1 MKSSRGLLGPL
12 LLSADHSAS
21 AERTARDIG
30 MAEFT
35 GRDLHLVKKA
45 LAIAALAI
53 KEQPG
58 PVQSG
63 SDLSGMKALLDEII
77 ENDVELA
84 YDARAA
90 RIAVTGAP
98 D

>member
-1 MKSSRGLLGPL
+1 
-12 LLSADHSAS
+12 
-21 AERTARDIG
+21 

-53 KEQPG
+53 EEQPG
-58 PVQSG
+58 PIQSG
-63 SDLSGMKALLDEII
+63 SDLSDMKALLDEII
-77 ENDVELA
+77 EHDTELA
-84 YDARAA
+84 HDARAA
-90 RIAVTGAP
+90 RIAVIGAP

>member
-1 MKSSRGLLGPL
+1 
-12 LLSADHSAS
+12 
-21 AERTARDIG
+21 

-35 GRDLHLVKKA
+35 GRELHLVKKA

-53 KEQPG
+53 EEQPG
-58 PVQSG
+58 QLQSG
-63 SDLSGMKALLDEII
+63 ADLSDMKALLDEII

-84 YDARAA
+84 HFTRAA

>member
-1 MKSSRGLLGPL
+1 
-12 LLSADHSAS
+12 
-21 AERTARDIG
+21 

-53 KEQPG
+53 EEQPG
-58 PVQSG
+58 PFKSG
-63 SDLSGMKALLDEII
+63 SDLSDMKALLDEII
-77 ENDVELA
+77 EHDTELA

-90 RIAVTGAP
+90 RIAVLGAP